1 MDVYVGPLYLNSSG
15 FSHIPNSVWQVVK
28 LFCVV
33 AGTVLLLNAPPAK
46 IPDLVPY
53 APRLGFIS
61 GFGPTARPRLE
72 VGRLLAQPIEL
83 VTMALHHH

>member
-1 MDVYVGPLYLNSSG
+1 MDVYVGTLCLNSSG

-46 IPDLVPY
+46 IPDFMLHFKY
-53 APRLGFIS
+53 LSEATSFYRHLE
-61 GFGPTARPRLE
+61 RPRTASAIT
-72 VGRLLAQPIEL
+72 R
-83 VTMALHHH
+83 